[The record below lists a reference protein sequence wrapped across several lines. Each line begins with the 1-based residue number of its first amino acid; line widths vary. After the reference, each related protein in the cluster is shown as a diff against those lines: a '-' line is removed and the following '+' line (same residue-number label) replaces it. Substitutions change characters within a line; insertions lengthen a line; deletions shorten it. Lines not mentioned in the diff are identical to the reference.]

1 VWRRMA
7 SAISRIAF
15 EASLMLVCLHM
26 AVIVIFCPGRSGSAV
41 KALVREEAERRA
53 VAEFPWDE
61 GCIGLLWAAAIV
73 QLPAWLALW
82 FFMFGTQCASE
93 RALPARA
100 KAWLW
105 TALTV
110 LTLGGL
116 AFFIAAQQENPQD
129 IWGLSPVRF
138 VPLVFSG
145 FPAGMLANATHHG
158 MRWAT
163 ILPSTL
169 AFFLVFVYI
178 AASTPSLV

>member
-1 VWRRMA
+1 MWRRIT
-7 SAISRIAF
+7 SAISRFAF

-26 AVIVIFCPGRSGSAV
+26 AVMVIFCPPRPGSAV
-41 KALVREEAERRA
+41 RALVGEGATRPA
-53 VAEFPWDE
+53 VPEVQWDGE
-61 GCIGLLWAAAIV
+61 CIGLLWSAAIV
-73 QLPAWLALW
+73 LLPAWLAVW
-82 FFMFGTQCASE
+82 FFMFGLQCASE
-93 RALPARA
+93 WTLRPRTRAL
-100 KAWLW
+100 LW

-110 LTLGGL
+110 MTLGGL
-116 AFFIAAQQENPQD
+116 LFFIAAQQENPQE

-145 FPAGMLANATHHG
+145 FPAGMLAHAARRG

-178 AASTPSLV
+178 SASTPSLV